1 MNHRKNGTKNLQMR
15 KDSGL
20 EEQVKYPLHRDG
32 ENVQMAGQREPPL
45 ETLFWVLVF
54 ALAVLVVYIL
64 RRLECRLI
72 RQNRERA
79 PPGSYRIR

>member
-1 MNHRKNGTKNLQMR
+1 MNHWKKGTENLQLR
-15 KDSGL
+15 KESGF
-20 EEQVKYPLHRDG
+20 EERVNYPLHHDG

-72 RQNRERA
+72 RQNRQRA